1 MANPL
6 CTYFGECGGCSW
18 QHLDYPIQTENKKK
32 TLANAINFNDIK
44 IFAGKEYFYRNR
56 MDMVFHE
63 KGIGLREKRKWDRI
77 INIEKCAISNE
88 KLNNLI
94 KEVGDFFNNVDAFD
108 LKKHIGAF
116 RYAVI
121 RTPPEDSS
129 ISFVLNGDSTKLKE
143 AVEKITEFSAVTT
156 SDNIIIVYTP
166 QEADFSTSD
175 EFFAVKGSEMLKERY
190 LGNEFLYPAQGFF
203 QNNHEVAEK
212 MQEYCHGLLKPY
224 GAKEAHLIDL
234 YGGGGAFGV
243 INASLF
249 KEVTIIESDKLAVK
263 AANIN
268 IKNNKADNA
277 RAIELDAKNLKKI
290 GFPKPLFVIADPPR
304 SGMHPKAIEQ
314 LKNLRP
320 EAIIYI
326 SCNAEQLGKDILKFK
341 DYRIKSAALFDL
353 FPQTTHIEAVAELTL
368 NKG

>member
-1 MANPL
+1 MAEPL
-6 CTYFGECGGCSW
+6 CPYFNSCGGCSW
-18 QHLDYPIQTENKKK
+18 QHLDYPTQIENKKK

-44 IFAGKEYFYRNR
+44 AFAGKEYSYRNR

-63 KGIGLREKRKWDRI
+63 KGIGLREKRKWDKI

-88 KLNNLI
+88 KLNKLI
-94 KEVGDFFNNVDAFD
+94 AELGGFFTDADNFD
-108 LKKHIGAF
+108 LKKHTGTF
-116 RYAVI
+116 RYAII
-121 RTPPEDSS
+121 RASDEDSS
-129 ISFVLNGDSTKLKE
+129 VSFVLNEDSTKLKE
-143 AVEKITEFSAVTT
+143 AVEKIGEFSAVTT
-156 SDNIIIVYTP
+156 AGNIIVVYTKP
-166 QEADFSTSD
+166 EADFSTSD
-175 EFFAVKGSEMLKERY
+175 EFFAVKGSGMLKEKY
-190 LGNEFLYPAQGFF
+190 LGNEFLYPVQGFF

-224 GAKEAHLIDL
+224 ATKEAHLIDL
-234 YGGGGAFGV
+234 YGGVGTFGV
-243 INASLF
+243 INAGLF

-268 IKNNKADNA
+268 IKNNNAGNVKAID
-277 RAIELDAKNLKKI
+277 LDAKNLKKI
-290 GFPKPLFVIADPPR
+290 VFPKQLFVIADPPR

-320 EAIIYI
+320 EVIIYI
-326 SCNAEQLGKDILKFK
+326 SCNVEQLGKDIVKFK

-368 NKG
+368 NRG